1 MTNEGAPSPIP
12 SIKGIL
18 FDLDG
23 TLLDTESLS
32 DQAVLM
38 AFGESLPKNISKIPW
53 ELKQQLLGLRGAEWA
68 PIALKYGA
76 EKWGVENAP
85 SPAQIWKN
93 WEDSLNS
100 LCHQVEKC
108 KGAQALV
115 CALAEKN
122 MPMAIATSS
131 RYEGV
136 KKKRTRHEDMFQHIQ
151 LIVAGDDPAV
161 KNGKPAPDIY
171 IEAAR
176 QLEVDPRECLVFE
189 DALSGVRAGKA
200 AGCFVV
206 AIPDS
211 RFTEEEKAVFRHE
224 ADLVLDDLSKF
235 DGSKFGISLDLTE
248 A

>member
-1 MTNEGAPSPIP
+1 MTNEGERSPIP

-32 DQAVLM
+32 DQALLM
-38 AFGESLPKNISKIPW
+38 AFGDSLPNTIDKIPW
-53 ELKQQLLGLRGAEWA
+53 ELKQQLLGLRGAEWV

-85 SPAQIWKN
+85 SPAEIWKN
-93 WEDSLNS
+93 WEDRLNS

-115 CALAEKN
+115 CALAAKN

-131 RYEGV
+131 RYAGV
-136 KKKRTRHEDMFQHIQ
+136 NKKRMRHEDIFQHIQ

-171 IEAAR
+171 LEAAR
-176 QLEVDPRECLVFE
+176 QLKVDPKECLVFE

-211 RFTEEEKAVFRHE
+211 RFTEKEKTVFREE
-224 ADLVLDDLSKF
+224 ADLVLDDLTKF
-235 DGSKFGISLDLTE
+235 DGSKFGISLDLTKT
-248 A
+248 